1 MATHHPTYARP
12 ATSRPSRGPIVAAV
26 GATAA
31 FAFLA
36 FRLSFE
42 ALTAL
47 AAEHGVDPDVG
58 WMFAVLVDGGAVVG
72 TVGVVA
78 AKRAGRRTR
87 VYWGTVVAFAAV
99 SLAFNVEHSDGTGV
113 GVAIAVVPPV
123 AQLVATELLVRML
136 PAADTVAPADVA
148 PSVAQAVTAARTAQ
162 TAATAAQSAA
172 DAARAAL
179 DTAEGTV
186 ADAVARAE
194 QAAASLTAATEP
206 PLALVDLAAAVAA
219 VEEHQAVDDVPTD
232 APAPLPL
239 AAVFTA
245 PPLPT
250 PSPLD
255 DVLDGDAPPATHRRP
270 CRPSPPSCRP
280 TPSPRTAACSRR
292 PASGRRPRPSA
303 PPSDSR
309 GPGAASYASPSSR
322 PSEPTLPPLPIRDLI
337 GGVPG
342 VPGNPH
348 YFAPLPSPGNGA
360 SPCPGG
366 DAVRKPITDE
376 DRDQV
381 RQLHAEG
388 MTRNAI
394 ARAIGRSGSTVSKIA
409 GDFEPPLSFE
419 RGPEVVA
426 ATDARRIDLA
436 ARRAQFAERLHESAE
451 RLHEQL
457 FAPCVVGAFGGKD
470 NLWND
475 QALDRPRSPTNGRSS
490 PPYPPLW
497 ISP

>member
-12 ATSRPSRGPIVAAV
+12 AASSPSRGPIAAAIL
-26 GATAA
+26 ATAA

-87 VYWGTVVAFAAV
+87 AYWGTVVAFAAV

-162 TAATAAQSAA
+162 TAAATAQSAA
-172 DAARAAL
+172 AAAQAAL
-179 DTAEGTV
+179 DTADRTV
-186 ADAVARAE
+186 ADAVTRAE
-194 QAAASLTAATEP
+194 QAAASLTAAAEP

-219 VEEHQAVDDVPTD
+219 VEEQRPLDDAPTD

-255 DVLDGDAPPATHRRP
+255 DDLDDDAPTDAPPPVQPVAAVVSPDAVTAYRRLLK
-270 CRPSPPSCRP
+270 STGKRP
-280 TPSPRTAACSRR
+280 TAEAL
-292 PASGRRPRPSA
+292 
-303 PPSDSR
+303 
-309 GPGAASYASPSSR
+309 GAALGLKR
-322 PSEPTLPPLPIRDLI
+322 TRGSELR
-337 GGVPG
+337 V
-342 VPGNPH
+342 
-348 YFAPLPSPGNGA
+348 
-360 SPCPGG
+360 
-366 DAVRKPITDE
+366 AVERA
-376 DRDQV
+376 
-381 RQLHAEG
+381 LG
-388 MTRNAI
+388 TR
-394 ARAIGRSGSTVSKIA
+394 
-409 GDFEPPLSFE
+409 
-419 RGPEVVA
+419 VA
-426 ATDARRIDLA
+426 AVIN
-436 ARRAQFAERLHESAE
+436 
-451 RLHEQL
+451 
-457 FAPCVVGAFGGKD
+457 P
-470 NLWND
+470 
-475 QALDRPRSPTNGRSS
+475 
-490 PPYPPLW
+490 
-497 ISP
+497 

>member
-12 ATSRPSRGPIVAAV
+12 ATSSPSRGPIVAAV

-162 TAATAAQSAA
+162 TAATAARSAA

-179 DTAEGTV
+179 DAADQTV
-186 ADAVARAE
+186 AAAVTRAE
-194 QAAASLTAATEP
+194 QVAASLTAAAEP

-250 PSPLD
+250 SSPLD
-255 DVLDGDAPPATHRRP
+255 DDAPGDVPPPVQAVAAVVPPDAVAAYRRLL
-270 CRPSPPSCRP
+270 REGKGKRP
-280 TPSPRTAACSRR
+280 TAEAL
-292 PASGRRPRPSA
+292 
-303 PPSDSR
+303 
-309 GPGAASYASPSSR
+309 GAALGLKR
-322 PSEPTLPPLPIRDLI
+322 TRGSELR
-337 GGVPG
+337 V
-342 VPGNPH
+342 
-348 YFAPLPSPGNGA
+348 
-360 SPCPGG
+360 
-366 DAVRKPITDE
+366 AVEQALGT
-376 DRDQV
+376 
-381 RQLHAEG
+381 H
-388 MTRNAI
+388 
-394 ARAIGRSGSTVSKIA
+394 
-409 GDFEPPLSFE
+409 
-419 RGPEVVA
+419 VA
-426 ATDARRIDLA
+426 AVIN
-436 ARRAQFAERLHESAE
+436 
-451 RLHEQL
+451 
-457 FAPCVVGAFGGKD
+457 P
-470 NLWND
+470 
-475 QALDRPRSPTNGRSS
+475 
-490 PPYPPLW
+490 
-497 ISP
+497 